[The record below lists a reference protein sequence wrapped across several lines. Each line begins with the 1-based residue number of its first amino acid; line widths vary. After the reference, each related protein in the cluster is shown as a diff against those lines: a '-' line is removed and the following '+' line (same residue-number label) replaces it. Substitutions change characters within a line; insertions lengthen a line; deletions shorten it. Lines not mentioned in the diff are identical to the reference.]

1 MQKLSIFTQAR
12 KYERI
17 CRNLK
22 GGTGEGGRSLDF
34 IINSGE
40 GGREASP
47 GILVQQVT
55 PQTWQAFPTL
65 FLEFV
70 AHSYDVFFVFP
81 DVRAVI
87 SGNPLSISPGK

>member
-22 GGTGEGGRSLDF
+22 GGR
-34 IINSGE
+34 E

-70 AHSYDVFFVFP
+70 THSYDVFLCVFP
-81 DVRAVI
+81 DV
-87 SGNPLSISPGK
+87 